1 MFIAPLASQHLTKTR
16 YVAGLQCPRR
26 LWLLDHEPAPY
37 EEPAPGS
44 PLDIGQEIGRKAHL
58 LFPDGAPTDEEP
70 LAARRL
76 LLLSHSQH
84 PR

>member
-1 MFIAPLASQHLTKTR
+1 VI
-16 YVAGLQCPRR
+16 V
-26 LWLLDHEPAPY
+26 LWQRDHA
-37 EEPAPGS
+37 ADVNS
-44 PLDIGQEIGRKAHL
+44 NHDGQEIGRKAHL